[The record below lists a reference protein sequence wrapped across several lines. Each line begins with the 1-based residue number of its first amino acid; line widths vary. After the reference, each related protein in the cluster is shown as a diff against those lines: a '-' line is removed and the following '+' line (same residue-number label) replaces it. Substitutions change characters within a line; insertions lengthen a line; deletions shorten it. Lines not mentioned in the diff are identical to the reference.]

1 MTGTGKR
8 TLTRGQDSLQRGE
21 AEREGRVAG
30 YVLKVVRGTTG
41 LTQDR
46 LAERL
51 GVDTTTVQGWES
63 GRRPLI
69 AVSMAGYLRLRQ
81 VLLRLGAAPWLLR
94 QLDVALEADRFLGY
108 VLGADGPIDTENHP
122 LATWVITRPFTDL
135 VGWAISGKSPA
146 VLADVVRGT
155 RRGPA
160 PSGPQLAV
168 DERRHVVVHLRTAA
182 EQAAPDSVIGALL
195 LRQAHYVAGFDATPE
210 TTEWLAAMLRR
221 EQRRLRSDKWSPS
234 WAVVRSGAHTLARQG
249 DAEALPQFIKDHIAA
264 DECEVANLNYWS
276 YWIGELSDP
285 QLSDMFM
292 IEQSLSSWRGDR
304 LLEHLVARLDAANP
318 YVDVVAHTLWSFL
331 GLKCDTVTMLHA
343 KALTAAVQRLFD
355 EGSISSQSR
364 RELQE
369 VLYALRTIHRR
380 G

>member
-1 MTGTGKR
+1 MTGTGRR
-8 TLTRGQDSLQRGE
+8 TLTRGQGSFRRGE
-21 AEREGRVAG
+21 VEREGRVAG
-30 YVLKVVRGTTG
+30 YVLKAVRNTTG

-69 AVSMAGYLRLRQ
+69 AISMADYLCLRQ
-81 VLLRLGAAPWLLR
+81 ALLRLDAEPWLLR

-108 VLGADGPIDTENHP
+108 VLGADGPIDIENHP
-122 LATWVITRPFTDL
+122 LATWVITRSFTDL
-135 VGWAISGKSPA
+135 VGWAISGKPPA

-168 DERRHVVVHLRTAA
+168 GERRHVVDHLRTAA
-182 EQAAPDSVIGALL
+182 EQAAPDTVIGALL
-195 LRQAHYVAGFDATPE
+195 LRQAHYIAGFDATPE

-221 EQRRLRSDKWSPS
+221 EQRRLRPDQWSPS

-249 DAEALPQFIKDHIAA
+249 DAEALPRFIRDHIAA

-285 QLSDMFM
+285 QLSDLFM
-292 IEQSLSSWRGDR
+292 IKQELGSWRGDR

-318 YVDVVAHTLWSFL
+318 YVDVVAHTLWSL
-331 GLKCDTVTMLHA
+331 LSLKGETVTA
-343 KALTAAVQRLFD
+343 PCDKALTTAVQRLFD

-369 VLYALRTIHRR
+369 VLYALRAMHHR